1 MPKLSRPK
9 SFNRNKRVAPE
20 DFPEEKLEKTDKTQ
34 ISPESVPAPEASPA
48 VALVTETPEE
58 KPQSTDFGD
67 FSWDHKLHPVSGSS
81 YFNAT
86 LTNKNG
92 KTKDVSFVPFD
103 EAEGNT
109 IFDTY
114 TCNKTIYDER
124 VIRPY
129 FIIYCKDISKY
140 IICYDRFDC
149 YLKDWL
155 PKWLGS
161 NCVKDLNGLPHMVIK
176 TEISKLLKSVSN
188 IHKTGLLH
196 LSLSDISNYV
206 VIDENWYIINVSGT
220 LDKSYSKWKS
230 EILSDFHGFR
240 DMLKDNVLTDTS
252 WQERNDFLNTFDMPI
267 TYLHRLVPILLDHV
281 FTKSSRERL
290 RMFSEIRHGWMDP
303 SRKCNMLSTAI
314 SKGYFECYT
323 KGGWDK
329 DKDQMGVV
337 LSRIYNYQNYKGENI
352 LSLLKFLRNVY
363 EHYNEHKGN
372 VVDIE
377 KENPASK
384 RESKGEIN
392 GNDKDQLRGDLG
404 SLTPVST
411 PWVSFGNGN
420 ANDIWL
426 VHGM

>member
-1 MPKLSRPK
+1 MDLK
-9 SFNRNKRVAPE
+9 
-20 DFPEEKLEKTDKTQ
+20 
-34 ISPESVPAPEASPA
+34 
-48 VALVTETPEE
+48 
-58 KPQSTDFGD
+58 DFGD

-103 EAEGNT
+103 EAEGNK

-176 TEISKLLKSVSN
+176 TEIRLVMGFLFFCLNISMHATHTPTIQVINIFYHTLLCSKLLKSVSN

-267 TYLHRLVPILLDHV
+267 T
-281 FTKSSRERL
+281 
-290 RMFSEIRHGWMDP
+290 
-303 SRKCNMLSTAI
+303 
-314 SKGYFECYT
+314 
-323 KGGWDK
+323 
-329 DKDQMGVV
+329 
-337 LSRIYNYQNYKGENI
+337 
-352 LSLLKFLRNVY
+352 
-363 EHYNEHKGN
+363 
-372 VVDIE
+372 
-377 KENPASK
+377 
-384 RESKGEIN
+384 
-392 GNDKDQLRGDLG
+392 
-404 SLTPVST
+404 
-411 PWVSFGNGN
+411 
-420 ANDIWL
+420 
-426 VHGM
+426 